1 MAALP
6 WTAAP
11 ADADVRLVVCDMDG
25 TLLDAA
31 GRIPAEFWPLLN
43 AMHERGIS
51 FAPASGRQYATL
63 ERMFPGADTYIAE
76 NGTIVVHE
84 GRVVSTI
91 DLDRETVDRVI
102 DATRDAAAA
111 HDLGL
116 VVCGRDSA
124 YIERTDGPFRE
135 QVDTYYVALETLEDL
150 HTVDDEVLKLA
161 IYTFDDAAAV
171 AADVFARFE
180 EHHQVVVSN
189 THWIDVMSSDA
200 HKGHAVRAMQRAFD
214 ISPAQTAVFG
224 DYLNDLEMLG
234 AGDLSFAMAN
244 AHPDIRVAARYLAP
258 SNADDGVLTVLR
270 RLLDDQVIPGP
281 VRDA

>member
-1 MAALP
+1 MTARP
-6 WTAAP
+6 WTDAP
-11 ADADVRLVVCDMDG
+11 AGADVRLVVCDMDG

-31 GRIPAEFWPLLN
+31 GDVPAEFWPLLQQLH
-43 AMHERGIS
+43 ARGID

-63 ERMFPGADTYIAE
+63 AKMFPGADTYIAE

-84 GRVVSTI
+84 GHVVSTI
-91 DLDRETVDRVI
+91 DVDRPTVDRVI
-102 DATRDAAAA
+102 DAVRETD

-124 YIERTDGPFRE
+124 YVERTDDAFIE
-135 QVDTYYVALETLEDL
+135 QVEKYYVALQVHGDL

-161 IYTFDDAAAV
+161 IYTFDDAAVV
-171 AADVFARFE
+171 APEVFAPFE
-180 EHHQVVVSN
+180 ADHQVVVSN
-189 THWIDVMSSDA
+189 TNWVDVMSTEA
-200 HKGHAVRAMQRAFD
+200 NKGRAVRAMQEAFG

-244 AHPDIRVAARYLAP
+244 AHPDIRAAARYIAP
-258 SNADDGVLTVLR
+258 SNEDGGVLTVLQH
-270 RLLDDQVIPGP
+270 LLEL
-281 VRDA
+281 